1 MAGLVVLGVVL
12 LLGLVL
18 FTPLLVRATREEAG
32 LQVLLHIG
40 PARLRLYPSGEKA
53 PPEEPAADRT
63 GEEKQ
68 EQKQRKKEGRPLTA
82 EQIFYLLEELPPFLG
97 RTLGRLG
104 RRVRVEPLR
113 VYVRLSAQ
121 DPADT
126 AILYGRAAAAVT
138 AALPVLRR
146 CLRIRDQD
154 IRLYPDFEGQGMD
167 YRLDV
172 GIAIRL
178 WDILVIG
185 LCAGASGVK
194 LLVGMKK
201 LAPKDPAGDPE
212 KPQKTNKSKTNG
224 ADAA

>member
-63 GEEKQ
+63 GEEKK
-68 EQKQRKKEGRPLTA
+68 EQKQRKKAGRPLTA

-146 CLRIRDQD
+146 CL
-154 IRLYPDFEGQGMD
+154 YPDFEGLGTD
-167 YRLDV
+167 WRLDV
-172 GIAIRL
+172 GVSLRL
-178 WDILVIG
+178 WDALAAG
-185 LCAGASGVK
+185 LGA
-194 LLVGMKK
+194 
-201 LAPKDPAGDPE
+201 AGDGLRILTGMRRLAAKRTAGE
-212 KPQKTNKSKTNG
+212 RETSGGG
-224 ADAA
+224 ADKA

>member
-121 DPADT
+121 DPANT

-154 IRLYPDFEGQGMD
+154 IRLYPDFEGLGTD
-167 YRLDV
+167 WRLDV
-172 GIAIRL
+172 GVSLRL
-178 WDILVIG
+178 WDALAAG
-185 LCAGASGVK
+185 LGA
-194 LLVGMKK
+194 
-201 LAPKDPAGDPE
+201 AGDGLRILIGMRRLAAE
-212 KPQKTNKSKTNG
+212 RAAGERETSGGG
-224 ADAA
+224 ADKA